1 MKPKII
7 KSNNQVKVRIFSI
20 FSTKF
25 SMRNFF
31 KVIYS
36 GKRII
41 LARGLLKKCNIIIL
55 DEALSEVDIDKE
67 KQIIKNIKEYFKE
80 KTIIY
85 ISHKKQSKLFNNHIL
100 IGGVNE

>member
-1 MKPKII
+1 
-7 KSNNQVKVRIFSI
+7 
-20 FSTKF
+20 
-25 SMRNFF
+25 MRYNSLIEPTS
-31 KVIYS
+31 KNLS
-36 GKRII
+36 GGEKQRII